1 MENRTTGE
9 QTNER
14 CFGCTCVANIMRGK
28 VSAKLKVEDILDVFF
43 NIFFLHVI
51 AEMEQHCT
59 LGDPSL
65 PAPVR

>member
-1 MENRTTGE
+1 
-9 QTNER
+9 
-14 CFGCTCVANIMRGK
+14 MRGK